1 MGDEATIDVVVIEDD
16 VDVTLCILQERIVA
30 GLTVGAVKE

>member
-1 MGDEATIDVVVIEDD
+1 MFAGIVILCLPTFLIFVV
-16 VDVTLCILQERIVA
+16 LQEKIVA

>member
-1 MGDEATIDVVVIEDD
+1 MFAGIVI
-16 VDVTLCILQERIVA
+16 LCLPTFLIFVALQEKIVA

>member
-1 MGDEATIDVVVIEDD
+1 VTI
-16 VDVTLCILQERIVA
+16 LCLPTFLIFVILQERIVA